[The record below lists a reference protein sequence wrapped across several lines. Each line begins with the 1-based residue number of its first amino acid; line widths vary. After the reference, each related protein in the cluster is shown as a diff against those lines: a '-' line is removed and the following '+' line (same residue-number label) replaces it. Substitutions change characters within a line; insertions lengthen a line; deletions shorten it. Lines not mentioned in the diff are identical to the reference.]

1 MTQRGTIVEP
11 SSTAIEPKATRDADA
26 VLDEVFLTPRVV
38 DHAAFV
44 EYAEGLERLIRDASA
59 EARRLGDAKSDIAST
74 VDATGRAGRELAKKL
89 ELASKILGAIDQRAK
104 QAEGALAR
112 ADERLAKA
120 EALEA
125 RIDQLIAERA
135 GAVEQ
140 RITASIKGAS
150 ERAEE
155 TERRLL
161 AAERQARSTAA
172 NAAAAIA
179 QLEDRLASIQA
190 RAEAVAEQSDLA
202 RQAMDV
208 KIAEVTRLVDQR
220 AGVLVDKFE
229 TMEDLGARVFAALGV
244 NPDDP
249 RAGASDVIERIERA
263 EQASARAERIAA
275 QLEQL
280 SERAERASAGFDDR
294 LSDASVKMDELD
306 ARHAELV
313 GPLHEAY
320 EDIASSVPL
329 LTETIRSAGSQIEEL
344 ASMREALRQ
353 SIQDST
359 QLAGE
364 AREQLQNR
372 ADQLKALLDG
382 SLHRLSSRVEEA
394 GGWLGGL
401 IQRAEQ
407 TGAAL
412 DAQCAAAERGT
423 PAGAPRAD
431 ALPEQASD
439 QVLDPRPPHS
449 PIDAQDFSGSDRV
462 IPTWRPR
469 ENPDDAPP
477 LP

>member
-11 SSTAIEPKATRDADA
+11 TPAGGARVAEGVIE
-26 VLDEVFLTPRVV
+26 EVFLTPRVV
-38 DHAAFV
+38 DHAAFA
-44 EYAEGLERLIRDASA
+44 EYAERLERLIRDAA
-59 EARRLGDAKSDIAST
+59 GEGERLRDAKGDIAST
-74 VDATGRAGRELAKKL
+74 VESTGRAGRDLAKKL
-89 ELASKILGAIDQRAK
+89 EIGSKLLAAIDQRAK
-104 QAEGALAR
+104 QAEAMLAR
-112 ADERLAKA
+112 ADERLASAQAIESK
-120 EALEA
+120 
-125 RIDQLIAERA
+125 IDELIAERA
-135 GAVEQ
+135 GTVEA
-140 RITASIKGAS
+140 RITESIRVGC

-155 TERRLL
+155 TERRLQ
-161 AAERQARSTAA
+161 AAERQARTTAA
-172 NAAAAIA
+172 NAAAAVA

-190 RAEAVAEQSDLA
+190 RAEAVAEQADLA

-208 KIAEVTRLVDQR
+208 KIEEVTRLIDRR
-220 AGVLVDKFE
+220 AGVLIDKFE
-229 TMEDLGARVFAALGV
+229 TMEDLGARVFGALGV
-244 NPDDP
+244 DPDAPGD
-249 RAGASDVIERIERA
+249 GARGVVERLERA

-280 SERAERASAGFDDR
+280 SERAEAASDGFADK
-294 LSDASVKMDELD
+294 LESASSKMDELD

-329 LTETIRSAGSQIEEL
+329 LTETIRGAGAQIEEL

-359 QLAGE
+359 TLAGE

-394 GGWLGGL
+394 GAWLGGL

-412 DAQCAAAERGT
+412 DAQRTQAEASAPPET
-423 PAGAPRAD
+423 TTPPAGDAGVRAPERA
-431 ALPEQASD
+431 
-439 QVLDPRPPHS
+439 
-449 PIDAQDFSGSDRV
+449 IDADDFSGSDRV
-462 IPTWRPR
+462 IPAWRPR
-469 ENPDDAPP
+469 ENPPDAPP